1 MKSHLIQTSALAC
14 ALAFAAGAN
23 ALHAQSVAGSGTVAG
38 RLTDAATQLSLGGA
52 RITVEGTAIETFSAT
67 NGNFALTN
75 VPAGEQTLLI
85 SYVGYP
91 EVRQT
96 VTVASGE
103 TTRANVD
110 FGSETVQLDALVIEG
125 SAVGTARAINQQRA
139 AATFTT
145 ITASDEIGNFAD
157 QNAAE
162 SVQRLPGV
170 ALYRDQ
176 GEGRYVIVR
185 GLNYTYTNVQLD
197 GSSFAGADL
206 GERATALDVVP
217 NDALAA
223 IEVTKV
229 PTPDM
234 DGEGLA
240 GIVNIKS
247 KSPFDFDGTAA
258 SITAQTKYT
267 DLTED
272 FGYKLNGYFSTRFG
286 EDGKYGLIISPSFE
300 KREFGSYNFETG
312 GSSALVEDPLNPG
325 DFYYAPEELDF
336 RDYEIERERKSISA
350 GFEAKISENT
360 SAFIRTSYNSFVDT
374 ENRYLTRF
382 TVDPDDITAIDE
394 DSYTGTAGRISAR
407 RLRIRE
413 KDQEVFSLL
422 TGGESL
428 VGNLKLDTT
437 LGYTGGKETR
447 PNEITGR
454 YRPSNAAQTITVTNG
469 NGLYGAPTITQTGG
483 PGFADPAAYGF
494 HRIDLANEEG
504 EETSYDFRLN
514 AKYDLDLSVPAYL
527 KTGLAYRAKEK
538 TREAEE
544 AEITYVGAPNL
555 AASNSGVGDYPFLP
569 VVRPD
574 PAQLKNLFANGTVN
588 NFTRL
593 FEESEAADWQS
604 DEDVVAT
611 YLMGGVTLGKLN
623 IVAGSRFE
631 FTDFTTRGNV
641 LDLDA
646 ETVTSGSASR
656 DYTNVLPGVYLR
668 YDATDKLV
676 FRASWSNSIARPG
689 FSDTAF
695 SRSINNDDEEVT
707 QGNPFLKELTSEN
720 WDASVEY
727 YLPSLGLISA
737 AVFHKNVENFS
748 YETQIDDGFATGNPL
763 PQVQFYDLNTFA
775 SDSSGTITG
784 LELAYQ
790 QRLGFLPGPLSGF
803 GVLAN
808 ITFLDAEAE
817 YGFRPGEKLD
827 FIGQSEYV
835 GNLGLTYE
843 TKKFFARLAM
853 NFRGER
859 LREDEPL
866 RGSADQDIYVDK
878 FSQLD
883 LTVRYEFTKQFEV
896 FVDVLNITDEPFRA
910 FQKNDPASAN
920 GPGKR
925 LVQFEEYGWS
935 ANVGLRWKL

>member
-1 MKSHLIQTSALAC
+1 MNSRSSLPTALAC
-14 ALAFAAGAN
+14 ALALTAGAT
-23 ALHAQSVAGSGTVAG
+23 ALHAQAVAGSGTVTG

-52 RITVEGTAIETFSAT
+52 RITVEGTSIEAFSAS
-67 NGNFALTN
+67 NGNFALSN
-75 VPAGEQTLLI
+75 VPAGQRTLVI

-91 EVRQT
+91 EVRQPVS
-96 VTVASGE
+96 VTSGE
-103 TTRANVD
+103 TTRTNIN
-110 FGSETVQLDALVIEG
+110 FGSETMQLDALVIEG
-125 SAVGTARAINQQRA
+125 SAVGTARAINEQRA
-139 AATFTT
+139 ATTFTT

-162 SVQRLPGV
+162 SLQRLPGV

-176 GEGRYVIVR
+176 GEGRYVIIR

-258 SITAQTKYT
+258 SITAQTKYS
-267 DLTED
+267 DINEN
-272 FGYKLNGYFSTRFG
+272 FGHKVNGFYSTRFG
-286 EDGKYGLIISPSFE
+286 EDGKYGLIISPSVE
-300 KREFGSYNFETG
+300 KREFASYNFETG
-312 GSSALVEDPLNPG
+312 GSSSLVEDPGSPG

-336 RDYEIERERKSISA
+336 RDYEIKRERDSLAA

-360 SAFIRTSYNSFVDT
+360 TAFLRGSYNRFVDT
-374 ENRYLTRF
+374 ENRYLTRI
-382 TVDPDDITAIDE
+382 TAENITAIDA
-394 DSYTGTAGRISAR
+394 DSYTISASAEDISAR
-407 RLRIRE
+407 RLRMRE

-422 TGGESL
+422 TGGETL
-428 VGNLKLDTT
+428 LGNLKLDTT
-437 LGYTGGKETR
+437 LGYTAGEEKR

-454 YRPSNAAQTITVTNG
+454 YRPDDVPQTITVTNG
-469 NGLYGAPTITQTGG
+469 NGLYSPPTITQTAG
-483 PGFADPAAYGF
+483 PGIADPAAYDF
-494 HRIDLANEEG
+494 QRIELANESG
-504 EETSYDFRLN
+504 EETAYDFRLN
-514 AKYDLDLSVPAYL
+514 AKYDLDLSRPAYL
-527 KTGLAYRAKEK
+527 KTGIAYRAKEK
-538 TREAEE
+538 SQEAEA
-544 AEITYVGAPNL
+544 AEITYDGAPNL
-555 AASNSGVGDYPFLP
+555 AASNSGLGDYPFLR
-569 VVRPD
+569 VVRPN
-574 PAQLKNLFANGTVN
+574 PSQLKNLFANGTVDE
-588 NFTRL
+588 FERL
-593 FEESEAADWQS
+593 FVDSEAADWES
-604 DEDVVAT
+604 DENVFAT
-611 YLMGGVTLGKLN
+611 YLMGGVTVNKLN
-623 IVAGSRFE
+623 IVTGSRFE

-641 LDLDA
+641 VDFTDDNDPSND
-646 ETVTSGSASR
+646 TSIPGSASR

-668 YDATDKLV
+668 YDATNKLV

-689 FSDTAF
+689 FSETAF
-695 SRSINNDDEEVT
+695 SRSINNDDAEVT
-707 QGNPFLKELTSEN
+707 QGNPFLEELTSEN

-727 YLPSLGLISA
+727 YLPSLGLISV
-737 AVFHKNVENFS
+737 AVFHKDVENFS
-748 YETQIDDGFATGNPL
+748 YETQIAGGDTSTG
-763 PQVQFYDLNTFA
+763 YDLNTFA
-775 SDSSGTITG
+775 SDSSGTIKG

-790 QRLGFLPGPLSGF
+790 QRLGFLPSPLNGF

-808 ITFLDAEAE
+808 ITFLDAEAT

-827 FIGQSEYV
+827 FIGQSDYV

-866 RGSADQDIYVDK
+866 RGAADEDIYIDT

-883 LTVRYEFTKQFEV
+883 LSLRYEFTKQFEV
-896 FVDVLNITDEPFRA
+896 FLDVLNITDEPFRA
-910 FQKNDPASAN
+910 FQKNDPTSAS

-925 LVQFEEYGWS
+925 FVQYEEYGWS
-935 ANVGLRWKL
+935 ANLGLRWKL

>member
-1 MKSHLIQTSALAC
+1 MKSNLIPTSALAC
-14 ALAFAAGAN
+14 ALAFTAGAT
-23 ALHAQSVAGSGTVAG
+23 ALHAQAVAGSGTVSG

-52 RITVEGTAIETFSAT
+52 RITVAGTSIETFSAT
-67 NGNFALTN
+67 NGNFALSN
-75 VPAGEQTLLI
+75 VPAGEQTLVI

-96 VTVASGE
+96 VSVASGE
-103 TTRANVD
+103 TTRANID

-125 SAVGTARAINQQRA
+125 TAVGTARAINEQRA
-139 AATFTT
+139 ALTLTS

-176 GEGRYVIVR
+176 GEGRYVVVR

-197 GSSFAGADL
+197 GSSFAGADM

-217 NDALAA
+217 NDALAS

-229 PTPDM
+229 ATPDM

-258 SITAQTKYT
+258 SITAQTKYS
-267 DLTED
+267 DITEN
-272 FGYKLNGYFSTRFG
+272 FGYKVNGYYSTRFG
-286 EDGKYGLIISPSFE
+286 EDGKYGLIISPSIE
-300 KREFGSYNFETG
+300 KREFASYNFETG
-312 GSSALVEDPLNPG
+312 GTSALVEDPSSPG

-336 RDYEIERERKSISA
+336 RDYEIERERKSLSA

-360 SAFIRTSYNSFVDT
+360 SAFIRASYNSFVDT

-382 TVDPDDITAIDE
+382 AVDPDDITAVDE
-394 DSYTGTAGRISAR
+394 DSYTATASRISLR

-437 LGYTGGKETR
+437 LGYTAGKETR
-447 PNEITGR
+447 PDEITGR
-454 YRPSNAAQTITVTNG
+454 YRPGGAAQTITVTNG
-469 NGLYGAPTITQTGG
+469 NSLYSAPTITQTGG
-483 PGFADPAAYGF
+483 PAFADPASYGF
-494 HRIDLANEEG
+494 QRLDLANEEG
-504 EETSYDFRLN
+504 KENSYDFRLN

-527 KTGLAYRAKEK
+527 KTGFAYRAKEK
-538 TREAEE
+538 SKEAEE

-555 AASNSGVGDYPFLP
+555 AASNIGPGNYPFLP
-569 VVRPD
+569 IVRPS
-574 PAQLKNLFANGTVN
+574 PSQLKDLFANGTVN
-588 NFTRL
+588 NFERL
-593 FEESEAADWQS
+593 FEESEAADWES
-604 DEDVVAT
+604 DENVVAT
-611 YLMGGVTLGKLN
+611 YLMGAVTFGKLN

-631 FTDFTTRGNV
+631 FTDFTARGNE

-646 ETVTSGSASR
+646 ETVTPGSASR

-668 YDATDKLV
+668 YDASDKLV

-689 FSDTAF
+689 FGDTAF
-695 SRSINNDDEEVT
+695 SRSINNNDGEVT

-737 AVFHKNVENFS
+737 AVFHKNVDNFS
-748 YETQIDDGFATGNPL
+748 YETQIANGDIATG
-763 PQVQFYDLNTFA
+763 YDLNTFA
-775 SDSSGTITG
+775 SDSEGTITG

-808 ITFLDAEAE
+808 ITFLDAEAT

-827 FIGQSEYV
+827 FIGQSDYV

-866 RGSADQDIYVDK
+866 SGSADQDIYVDK

-883 LTVRYEFTKQFEV
+883 LTVRYEFTNQFEV

-910 FQKNDPASAN
+910 FQKNDPTSAN

-925 LVQFEEYGWS
+925 FVQIEEYGWS